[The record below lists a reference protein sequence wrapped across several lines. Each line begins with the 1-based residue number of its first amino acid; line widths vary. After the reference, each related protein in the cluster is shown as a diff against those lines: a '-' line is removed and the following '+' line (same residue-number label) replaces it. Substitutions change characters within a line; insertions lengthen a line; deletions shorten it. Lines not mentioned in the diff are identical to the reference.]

1 MAVITISREFG
12 SGGDQVAER
21 LCELLGYQAF
31 GKDLIAAVAEETN
44 MSKLNIVDYS
54 EDNHEVQNFLD
65 RLFRRTAS
73 PVQHIA
79 WSEDPSIATRPER
92 ADVQEAAVISLV
104 KRAIKAAYK
113 RGNMVIVGRGGQ
125 ALLKDMPGV
134 LHVRIISPLENR
146 IQRVSARMTADT
158 PGGPGGGDWRLKAS
172 ELIANRDK
180 ASADYIHRYY
190 NIDWAEPRLYH
201 MVLNLGP
208 FTEEQAAQVIAA
220 AVKEMEITR

>member
-158 PGGPGGGDWRLKAS
+158 LAARAAAIAAKS
-172 ELIANRDK
+172 ER
-180 ASADYIHRYY
+180 ADRQ
-190 NIDWAEPRLYH
+190 PRQGFSRLYPPLLQH
-201 MVLNLGP
+201 RLG
-208 FTEEQAAQVIAA
+208 
-220 AVKEMEITR
+220 